1 VIGNDLS
8 SYIAAAFA
16 SHYGLNTVHIAKN
29 DCGAKYSIGSYA
41 FNIDPTPLTGF
52 GINQTGSSLLAELNI
67 PLIEQEASLLNPAYQ
82 IIMPEHRID
91 FFNDKDSLVS
101 EIIREF
107 PEMSKEIK
115 AFYDVVVRNSAAFTK
130 WLHDHP
136 FVQPR
141 SIKDFFNYL
150 KFFPRLMRFK
160 FDAEKIERTILQNHY
175 LKKIL
180 EVQYILLSC
189 AKDGYDSF
197 TSHFQYSAP
206 LRGVYHFPQGK
217 QTLFNLLIKKLQ
229 SANGLYLGNNNLLS
243 IKKGKLIEV
252 EVENNKGIISNISA
266 KYMIISTKSEGM
278 RLLLKG
284 KKRINI
290 GELTRPVKI
299 SHYPFT
305 IHLGIVQKCIPE
317 KMARHVAV
325 ISNVD
330 KDIYDNNLILLESN
344 TSPEEKK
351 LLTATVF
358 LPSDSA
364 TWSKESLEAQAQS
377 IIERLE
383 YFLPFLKEN
392 IRFIDVDKSIDISI
406 KYRNIVNPKYKLR
419 NSFISGFSAKNN
431 KTSFRN
437 IYLTG
442 ASLLMEAGS
451 EGEIVSGMFAVS
463 RILDKRK

>member
-1 VIGNDLS
+1 
-8 SYIAAAFA
+8 
-16 SHYGLNTVHIAKN
+16 
-29 DCGAKYSIGSYA
+29 
-41 FNIDPTPLTGF
+41 
-52 GINQTGSSLLAELNI
+52 
-67 PLIEQEASLLNPAYQ
+67 
-82 IIMPEHRID
+82 
-91 FFNDKDSLVS
+91 
-101 EIIREF
+101 
-107 PEMSKEIK
+107 
-115 AFYDVVVRNSAAFTK
+115 
-130 WLHDHP
+130 
-136 FVQPR
+136 
-141 SIKDFFNYL
+141 
-150 KFFPRLMRFK
+150 MRFK
-160 FDAEKIERTILQNHY
+160 FDAKKIERTILQNPSFR
-175 LKKIL
+175 KIL
-180 EVQYILLSC
+180 EVQYVLLSC

-243 IKKGKLIEV
+243 ITKGKLIEV

-266 KYMIISTKSEGM
+266 KYMIISAKSEDM

-290 GELTRPVKI
+290 GELIRPVKI

-305 IHLGIVQKCIPE
+305 IHLGIPQKCIPE
-317 KMARHVAV
+317 KMAKHVAV

-344 TSPEEKK
+344 TSPEEKRSISEKK

-358 LPSDSA
+358 LPIVSA
-364 TWSKESLEAQAQS
+364 AWSKENLEAQAQS

-392 IRFIDVDKSIDISI
+392 IRFIDIEKSIDISI

-442 ASLLMEAGS
+442 ASLLMDAGS
-451 EGEIVSGMFAVS
+451 EGEISSGMFAVY